1 MWTVRAGI
9 HLGSHGPNAEAE
21 AEAGGILE
29 DCCATAGGR
38 ILCIG

>member
-9 HLGSHGPNAEAE
+9 HLGSHGPKAE

-29 DCCATAGGR
+29 ECRATAGG